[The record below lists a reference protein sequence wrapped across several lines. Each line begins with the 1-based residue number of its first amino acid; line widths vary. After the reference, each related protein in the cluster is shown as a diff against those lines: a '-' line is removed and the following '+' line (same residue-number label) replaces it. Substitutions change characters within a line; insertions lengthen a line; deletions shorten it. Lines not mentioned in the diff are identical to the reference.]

1 MINVAFLVNG
11 DEGSAIAERARA
23 FSLRLRNRHNI
34 SVAYRS
40 SRKIISALRFFVF
53 LTKMKPEVIYIFDM
67 SFSGVLAGALY
78 KVIFGARLIIDT
90 GDAIYDLAKSM
101 ARSRV
106 GLGLTGLLEAIS
118 FRAADRIVVRG
129 TFHQRLLEERGIHAE
144 LIQDGVDTSQ
154 FKPMDV
160 AALRKEYGL
169 EGHLTVGAVGSVI
182 WNDALGMCYGSE
194 VAEVINLL
202 KDSPVR
208 GVIIG
213 DGPGLS
219 RLKVLARELGV
230 EDRILFPGR
239 IAYDALPRFLNMI
252 DVCISTQTNDV
263 VGQVRTTGKLPL
275 YMATGRYV
283 LATNVGEATLCLPE
297 EMLIEFNVKRDSY
310 ARRLAERVDALV
322 KDRRGLARGLENSEV
337 AKTKF
342 DYSVLASKLDV
353 LLETIS
359 PREIR
364 LEEHFAGKPDPN

>member
-23 FSLRLRNRHNI
+23 FSLRLRNRNI

-53 LTKMKPEVIYIFDM
+53 LTQMQPEVIYIFDM

>member
-23 FSLRLRNRHNI
+23 FSLRLRNRNI